1 MDMSRRAGD
10 AVCQTKVSVP
20 WPDKPR
26 TDQSRTNGV
35 ARQGGQMDTA
45 LGGAAI
51 L

>member
-20 WPDKPR
+20 WPNKPR
-26 TDQSRTNGV
+26 TDQSRTQG
-35 ARQGGQMDTA
+35 APKTGGQMDTA